1 VPFRARS
8 WPGGGLAL
16 GALHEVAGG
25 GNAAILRIGHPGQR
39 RPDIAII
46 AKTATASVIGSN
58 DTLTRD

>member
-1 VPFRARS
+1 
-8 WPGGGLAL
+8 
-16 GALHEVAGG
+16 
-25 GNAAILRIGHPGQR
+25 LRIGHPGQR